1 MRKEERILYALNDI
15 DDGLIAEAGR
25 KPKRFSWSS
34 LVSLAACA
42 ALLIG
47 VFSVGFGGGG
57 APGGSMDSL
66 VYDDYMGPVMPLTLT
81 AAGSGLTAERDVTY
95 DFGCYSNRKHD
106 IVRCHSDVTD
116 SYTLYNYTDA
126 DLTVEAVYPFMA
138 KLSDKELLVPRIA
151 VDGEKTSTAMVVGS
165 DLRGDSLMDSGEKL
179 MAALEDGR
187 YFAEAF
193 GDVPDLDMPCVVYHV
208 KILDYDGEV
217 GEHITLEFGFPVDLE
232 KTKVLLYDVYGMR
245 HEKNPSRISARLDL
259 NNREGYVILMG
270 EDLEDYTLQ
279 GYANYKCEK
288 GTEVEGFTAEVT
300 RTETTLGEWM
310 ASDIDWA
317 YWYRVYNDG
326 TDLCIAYTLN
336 HEDLLHYTADQIAG
350 NNAINPIENEQIVF
364 LNDYISA
371 ALHADRMLYLRFP
384 VTVPAGGSVN
394 VTAQL
399 VKYASTSHMSGED
412 EDEGYDLM
420 TALGSVLPITK
431 QTVRMVN
438 TEAVEL
444 IDNNFGFDWDNGI
457 TEVTLDPNVEHYWMK
472 VKRSN

>member
-57 APGGSMDSL
+57 MGGADDSL
-66 VYDDYMGPVMPLTLT
+66 EYDAYMGPVMPLNLMT
-81 AAGSGLTAERDVTY
+81 AVDGLTAERDVTY
-95 DFGCYSNRKHD
+95 DFGCYGERSHE
-106 IVRCHSDVTD
+106 IVRIHTDVTD
-116 SYTLYNYTDA
+116 SYTITNTTDE
-126 DLTVEAVYPFMA
+126 DMTVEAVYPFKA
-138 KLSDKELLVPRIA
+138 RLNDKERIVPRIA
-151 VDGEKTSTAMVVGS
+151 VGGESVKTALTVGG

-179 MAALEDGR
+179 MATLEDGS

-232 KTKVLLYDVYGMR
+232 KTKVLLYNIHGMR

-279 GYANYKCEK
+279 GYADSKCEK

-317 YWYRVYNDG
+317 KWYRIYNDG
-326 TDLCIAYTLN
+326 RDLCIAYTLN
-336 HEDLLHYTADQIAG
+336 HGDLLHYTSDQIAG
-350 NNAINPIENEQIVF
+350 QNAINPIADEQIVF
-364 LNDYISA
+364 LNDYIS
-371 ALHADRMLYLRFP
+371 LGLYADRMMYLRFP
-384 VTVPAGGSVN
+384 VTVPTGGSVN

-412 EDEGYDLM
+412 DHEGYDLM